1 MTHLLTPVSERRPA
15 QQASYTLP
23 GDAVTALVEGL
34 PWPALI
40 VDECGFVA
48 CANGALRSAHGIVSP
63 LAGTRLED
71 RFAEYAA
78 ALRGSPW
85 WLVSQEAQVARVVNG
100 HVRHE
105 RLVVRPMPGGACVIV
120 EDLTRLQE
128 LEAVDAQ
135 TARLASLGFMLAGA
149 CHEISNPL
157 AAIYS
162 MVQLLGSNPQAAAP
176 DVQRGLAHIGQNVHR
191 LLEVCQ
197 RLCGYSRATQEP
209 PRPFPLDEAL
219 DESILLLRQSGQLDA
234 IELVREADTKVVVL
248 GHVGEMRE
256 VFQNLLLNAVQAME
270 GRGRLAVTTSA
281 VEGKAHVTI
290 HDSGPGIPDAVL
302 PRLFE
307 PFFTT
312 KRNGKGTGLGLAIS
326 RELVQHHGGNIFV
339 KKGAM
344 GGACFIVDIPLQR
357 KA

>member
-1 MTHLLTPVSERRPA
+1 MTQLLTPVSERRLGQQPA
-15 QQASYTLP
+15 YALP
-23 GDAVTALVEGL
+23 GDAATALVEAL

-40 VDECGFVA
+40 VDECGFLA
-48 CANGALRSAHGIVSP
+48 CANAALRGAHGIASP

-71 RFAEYAA
+71 RFPEYAA

-85 WLVSQEAQVARVVNG
+85 WLLSQEAQVARVVNG

-120 EDLTRLQE
+120 EDITRVQE

-209 PRPFPLDEAL
+209 PRPFALDEAL

-234 IELVREADTKVVVL
+234 IELVREADAKAVVL
-248 GHVGEMRE
+248 GHAGEMRE

-270 GRGRLAVTTSA
+270 GRGRLAVATST
-281 VEGKAHVTI
+281 VEGKAHVAI
-290 HDSGPGIPDAVL
+290 HDSGPGVPEAVL

-326 RELVQHHGGNIFV
+326 REIVQQHGGNILV
-339 KKGAM
+339 KNDAVRGAW
-344 GGACFIVDIPLQR
+344 FIVEIPLQR
-357 KA
+357 KP

>member
-1 MTHLLTPVSERRPA
+1 MTHLVTSVPERRLSE
-15 QQASYTLP
+15 QASYTLP
-23 GDAVTALVEGL
+23 GEAVAALVDAL

-40 VDECGFVA
+40 VDECGFLA
-48 CANGALRSAHGIVSP
+48 CANAALRGAHGIASP

-71 RFAEYAA
+71 RFPEYAA
-78 ALRGSPW
+78 VLRGTPW
-85 WLVSQEAQVARVVNG
+85 WLVSQEADVARVVSG
-100 HVRHE
+100 HVLHE

-209 PRPFPLDEAL
+209 PRPFAIDEAL
-219 DESILLLRQSGQLDA
+219 DESIQLLRQSGQLDA
-234 IELVREADTKVVVL
+234 IELVRKADAKAVVL
-248 GHVGEMRE
+248 GHVGELRE
-256 VFQNLLLNAVQAME
+256 VFHNLLLNAVQAME
-270 GRGRLAVTTSA
+270 GEGRLVVTTSA
-281 VEGKAHVTI
+281 LESKVHVAI
-290 HDSGPGIPDAVL
+290 HDSGPGVPDAVL

-326 RELVQHHGGNIFV
+326 REIVQQHGGNILV
-339 KKGAM
+339 KNDAVR
-344 GGACFIVDIPLQR
+344 GACFIVDIPLQR
-357 KA
+357 KP